1 MLSDYAKK
9 EGRRVHMNFV
19 PYGCTES
26 NENKNHLIID
36 NDTARAVRMMFTL
49 KDNGESVKNI
59 VEKLN
64 KI

>member
-1 MLSDYAKK
+1 
-9 EGRRVHMNFV
+9 MNFV

-36 NDTARAVRMMFTL
+36 NDTARAVRMMFAL